1 MRSAAYRLPGVI
13 ILNQMQTKVP
23 TIARIKTK
31 VPTIARIMRLM
42 GDVGSFVLFRGL
54 FRQAPRDGTLSRCLH
69 VVAIRRKH
77 LNDAQATALG
87 RQLNA
92 LLADEDELKEAGL
105 SVSEASLDRLADF
118 LAAHQALAH
127 PNLSVTRNGN
137 FAASWSPHRRRKL
150 TLIFEP
156 SGAGEWIAIDI
167 DPGHPVYEKGQLPD
181 ISRQFAGWMSA

>member
-1 MRSAAYRLPGVI
+1 MAPR
-13 ILNQMQTKVP
+13 ILKQMQ
-23 TIARIKTK
+23 TK

-42 GDVGSFVLFRGL
+42 GDIGSFVSFRGL
-54 FRQAPRDGTLSRCLH
+54 LRQPPRDGRSTLSRCLH

-77 LNDAQATALG
+77 LNDAQATALR

-92 LLADEDELKEAGL
+92 LLGDEDELKAAGL
-105 SVSEASLDRLADF
+105 SVSEASLHGLIDF
-118 LAAHQALAH
+118 LATHQEAAH

-167 DPGHPVYEKGQLPD
+167 DPGHPVHEKGQLPD
-181 ISRQFAGWMSA
+181 ISHQFAGWMSA